1 MLTEQVSIWN
11 FRIKQ
16 FQFLSM
22 KLLIILLFTF
32 NISFGQIRTKY
43 VIKSITELSEEMY
56 RHAKQFSTNTSRKNI
71 TGTEVILKFEGNVPI
86 VFKNDS
92 IYDHSG
98 IRKEL
103 AKEEWRGY
111 SGGLKIV
118 GEYIITD
125 SPYKDQ
131 ISIGINDW
139 MFIKPIPLKDG
150 MWAVPYDLYLKY
162 QTIIDSKIDLL
173 KFIIKDLRKKEFINQ
188 L

>member
-1 MLTEQVSIWN
+1 
-11 FRIKQ
+11 
-16 FQFLSM
+16 M
-22 KLLIILLFTF
+22 KLLIIFIFLFNPAF
-32 NISFGQIRTKY
+32 CQIKTKY
-43 VIKSITELSEEMY
+43 VIKSVTELSGEMY
-56 RHAKQFSTNTSRKNI
+56 ANATQVSTVTSRRNAA
-71 TGTEVILKFEGNVPI
+71 GTNVILKFEGKTPE

-92 IYDHSG
+92 IYDHPG
-98 IRKEL
+98 ILKEL

-131 ISIGINDW
+131 ISIRINDW

-150 MWAVPYDLYLKY
+150 TWAVPYDLYLKY
-162 QTIIDSKIDLL
+162 KETIDNKIDLF
-173 KFIIKDLRKKEFINQ
+173 KFVIKDLRKKEFINQ

>member
-1 MLTEQVSIWN
+1 
-11 FRIKQ
+11 
-16 FQFLSM
+16 M
-22 KLLIILLFTF
+22 KLLIIFLFTF
-32 NISFGQIRTKY
+32 NISFGQIPTKY
-43 VIKSITELSEEMY
+43 VIKNITELTGEMY
-56 RHAKQFSTNTSRKNI
+56 ASAKQTSTKTSRRNI
-71 TGTEVILKFEGNVPI
+71 AGTEIILKFEGSVPD
-86 VFKNDS
+86 VFRYDS
-92 IYDHSG
+92 IYDHTG
-98 IRKEL
+98 IHIEL

-150 MWAVPYDLYLKY
+150 TWAVPYDLYLKY

-173 KFIIKDLRKKEFINQ
+173 KFVIKDLRKKEFINQ